1 MSRFTMETARAIVR
15 PLLTLSGWAVALI
28 MAFQVPA
35 IRDRVIDAVLLYG
48 AFWFGGRTG
57 KKE

>member
-28 MAFQVPA
+28 MAFQIPS
-35 IRDRVIDAVLLYG
+35 IRDRVVDAALLYG
-48 AFWFGGRTG
+48 AFWFGSRG
-57 KKE
+57 KEK